1 MNGAIQTLPSFL
13 PPGTLAAFGLYL
25 VRTSAMVLS
34 APLFGTGTNFS
45 MHRVA
50 LIVALSFLFYAASGS
65 ALHTAP
71 SPFEFGA
78 YAGREIL
85 IGVALGFVL
94 QLALFA
100 VRVGGDMIGQEMGF
114 SMASQVDPQTGV
126 NMPLIAQLYDGLFM
140 IGFLAVDGHHWMIR
154 ALSSSFERAPVGQI
168 GGTGQLSSAIEAL
181 FIQMF
186 TAGLVFAAPVMVLM
200 FLVSVMIA
208 LIGRAVPQINLM
220 DMGFTLR
227 ILGALLAMYAFAPMT
242 APAMERLYGAVQTG
256 LASVL
261 GSLQP

>member
-1 MNGAIQTLPSFL
+1 MESLPAFL
-13 PPGTLAAFGLYL
+13 TPGTLAAFGLYL

-34 APLFGTGTNFS
+34 APIFSTGTNFS

-50 LIVALSFLFYAASGS
+50 LIVALAFLFYTASGS
-65 ALHTAP
+65 PLHSAP
-71 SPFEFGA
+71 SPLEFGA
-78 YAGREIL
+78 FAGREIL
-85 IGVALGFVL
+85 IGIALGFVL
-94 QLALFA
+94 QLVSLA
-100 VRVGGDMIGQEMGF
+100 VRVGGEMIGQEMGF
-114 SMASQVDPQTGV
+114 SMAAQVDPQTGV
-126 NMPLIAQLYDGLFM
+126 NMPLIAQLYDGLFL

-168 GGTGQLSSAIEAL
+168 GGTGQLSSAVETL

-186 TAGLVFAAPVMVLM
+186 TAGVVFAAPVMVLM
-200 FLVSVMIA
+200 FLVSLMIA

-227 ILGALLAMYAFAPMT
+227 ILGALLALYAFAPMI
-242 APAMERLYGAVQTG
+242 APAMERLYSAVQTG

-261 GSLQP
+261 GSLQPT